1 MAFAIGKTQS
11 PFVESPMF
19 TFNSNADKSCD
30 TIGLTKGKNIV
41 EPPSCDNKKK
51 LNENYY
57 EYGEWSDLDMVDFSP
72 FYEMVSQ
79 YFTHD
84 SSYSDTIQVQRR
96 FSLNDSTIYQLKFKN
111 AFNEYDLIGL
121 VDEGSRRIDF
131 SYQETGITAPEGNT
145 FETLQ
150 FYGYGG
156 YQDGEITLGY
166 IWLLYNESY
175 GYNLSY
181 GEKYFIIIPGK
192 WGEWKKFGTTR
203 LCDSDSRT
211 LKDFFKKMGNP
222 EEMWPDTI
230 EVFKRNNLTFPGREE
245 VGFKN
250 LLPGSFISQWTNT
263 YRPQPYISTTS
274 LIYDGSYGDKWPHYV
289 TAAMPVWFYYNDV
302 GMFNIA
308 VILTNDDWNSIN
320 NNYYWTSFNFKLTM
334 DGHQQYKLDLPNKF
348 FVASTQKELVIEP
361 SFSGDVHEWRLFKL
375 YNDNDDIQLL
385 DRFLLGDSTAADS
398 LDWEYLKESM
408 TIDCTNL
415 PTTTTLRITPLN
427 KDRRLCA
434 PRLDSYIYRN
444 VPVEGEWESI
454 GQCKVG
460 DYIGYLA
467 ARKSIYNSYDSIVSP
482 IVEHMVEIE
491 RRKDNPNIYR
501 IANFFHNHPFAG
513 EYNYY
518 DRLIDTD
525 DTFYIVIDATDPSRV
540 RIEER
545 LCGLGDSWRFSLLNF
560 IVNISIEIG
569 EDPEQIK
576 HGWGKNINGR
586 IEFYMGTIGIDN
598 RYLLSVPGQ
607 ITPEFYIELPG
618 YVDYT
623 FDVDENSKLIENI
636 PAYVSSIDMA
646 LIPEVEYEEYF
657 PEVQSQRVIDRDPA
671 LNIVNVPTNGSSTVN
686 IPIDALAG
694 QNSRSGDAL
703 PSGYYRIVAVP
714 IDTDG
719 NPHIGTVSSNNIYY
733 KAPSNF
739 KLLGDASIFD
749 GAITVFFSY
758 NGNRDGITYK
768 APIYEDVT
776 RPGFY
781 MIENSHKELAELGE
795 FDYTPHN
802 MYIDATNP
810 RQVNLVATPEGDNFE
825 DPMGYDTGIY
835 YPGSSYGNIYLNSV
849 WNVVKGNPEE
859 ECGKKEGNIIQFSQD
874 QMCTGFS
881 NDGSLYYINSF
892 TITLPIVTD
901 TDIICSD
908 ESNLPVEWYN
918 LNGIK
923 IERENAT
930 PGIYIRRQGS
940 QVTKVY
946 VR

>member
-1 MAFAIGKTQS
+1 MKKIPLLFLSITMLMAFAIGKTQS

-30 TIGLTKGKNIV
+30 TIGQTKEKNIV
-41 EPPSCDNKKK
+41 EPTSCDNKKK

-111 AFNEYDLIGL
+111 VFNEYDLIGL

-150 FYGYGG
+150 FYGYGV

-192 WGEWKKFGTTR
+192 WGEWKHFGTTR
-203 LCDSDSRT
+203 LWDSDSRT
-211 LKDFFKKMGNP
+211 HKDFFKKMGNP

-250 LLPGSFISQWTNT
+250 LLPGSFISQWAKTT
-263 YRPQPYISTTS
+263 PKPYISTTS

-289 TAAMPVWFYYNDV
+289 TAAMPVCFYYNDV

-375 YNDNDDIQLL
+375 HNNNDEQLFIK
-385 DRFLLGDSTAADS
+385 FLNWGDSTAADS

-415 PTTTTLRITPLN
+415 PTTTTLRLTPLN

-444 VPVEGEWESI
+444 VPVEGEWENI

-460 DYIGYLA
+460 EYIGYIMA
-467 ARKSIYNSYDSIVSP
+467 GMGSSFDGDSILKP
-482 IVEHMVEIE
+482 IIEQMVDIE
-491 RRKDNPNIYR
+491 CKKDNPNIFR
-501 IANFFHNHPFAG
+501 IANFFQNHPLADECTF
-513 EYNYY
+513 
-518 DRLIDTD
+518 IDTD

-540 RIEER
+540 KIEDR
-545 LCGLGDSWRFSLLNF
+545 LTGSSWFTQLRYQNNWYIELG
-560 IVNISIEIG
+560 IE
-569 EDPEQIK
+569 PYASY
-576 HGWGKNINGR
+576 WGKNINGR
-586 IEFYMGTIGIDN
+586 IEFYGGSLCIGS
-598 RYLLSVPGQ
+598 SVTGGHSFTRIPA
-607 ITPEFYIELPG
+607 FYVELPG
-618 YVDYT
+618 YVDY
-623 FDVDENSKLIENI
+623 
-636 PAYVSSIDMA
+636 
-646 LIPEVEYEEYF
+646 
-657 PEVQSQRVIDRDPA
+657 
-671 LNIVNVPTNGSSTVN
+671 
-686 IPIDALAG
+686 
-694 QNSRSGDAL
+694 
-703 PSGYYRIVAVP
+703 
-714 IDTDG
+714 
-719 NPHIGTVSSNNIYY
+719 
-733 KAPSNF
+733 
-739 KLLGDASIFD
+739 
-749 GAITVFFSY
+749 
-758 NGNRDGITYK
+758 
-768 APIYEDVT
+768 
-776 RPGFY
+776 
-781 MIENSHKELAELGE
+781 
-795 FDYTPHN
+795 
-802 MYIDATNP
+802 
-810 RQVNLVATPEGDNFE
+810 
-825 DPMGYDTGIY
+825 
-835 YPGSSYGNIYLNSV
+835 
-849 WNVVKGNPEE
+849 
-859 ECGKKEGNIIQFSQD
+859 
-874 QMCTGFS
+874 
-881 NDGSLYYINSF
+881 
-892 TITLPIVTD
+892 
-901 TDIICSD
+901 
-908 ESNLPVEWYN
+908 
-918 LNGIK
+918 
-923 IERENAT
+923 
-930 PGIYIRRQGS
+930 
-940 QVTKVY
+940 
-946 VR
+946 